1 MRTRQRLQGLKEW
14 TIENL
19 CKGRSYK
26 APAPDGN
33 LKGVTYKEPS
43 CFLGWTPA
51 MPNATETFGIDPSNV
66 CPGILIM
73 PAPSKAKHVEEKR
86 FDRYSNVRRPKEFS
100 QTLSVQMLFELYEPG
115 IFLPGWRQDDGKI
128 DRTKIADAT
137 EEGLMT
143 LFDWLDDAKEKLLA
157 ARSIPG
163 TDLYLD
169 DDSLEYSPYTD
180 QSYIVDKRPMYY
192 GVIFANF
199 LCHASEGTNPGIE
212 DYLK

>member
-26 APAPDGN
+26 APANDGN
-33 LKGVTYKEPS
+33 LKGITYQEPS

-115 IFLPGWRQDDGKI
+115 IFLPGWKKDDGTV
-128 DRTKIADAT
+128 DHTKIADAT

-143 LFDWLDDAKEKLLA
+143 LYDWLDDAKEKLLA
-157 ARSIPG
+157 VRTIPG

-192 GVIFANF
+192 GVIFVNF
-199 LCHASEGTNPGIE
+199 LCHATEGPNPALE
-212 DYLK
+212 ELLK

>member
-1 MRTRQRLQGLKEW
+1 MRTRQRLQGLKAW
-14 TIENL
+14 TFENL

-26 APAPDGN
+26 SPAPDGKLGGITN
-33 LKGVTYKEPS
+33 QEPC

-51 MPNATETFGIDPSNV
+51 APNASDMFGADPLNV

-86 FDRYSNVRRPKEFS
+86 FDRYNNVSRPKEFS

-115 IFLPGWRQDDGKI
+115 IFLPGWKKEDGTV
-128 DRTKIADAT
+128 DHTKIADAT

-143 LFDWLDDAKEKLLA
+143 LYDWLDDAKEKLLA
-157 ARSIPG
+157 ARVISG

-192 GVIFANF
+192 GTIFATF
-199 LCHASEGTNPGIE
+199 LCHASEGLNSGIE
-212 DYLK
+212 DFLK